1 MPHFA
6 KDLAVAG
13 SAAMLFKQ
21 KQMVL
26 GQFCHAPDTAIKVI
40 ARIIGSIVNG
50 AMAHLVKFYNSTC
63 GTCGKMAHIDHKVA
77 AELELGYVTC
87 KVSDIDEY
95 IKYRHILLLRYPTL
109 DDVGYPTYVLVDDLD
124 SPVMIGALRGGFD
137 KGDFRRKL
145 QTMLANFK
153 GGSGA

>member
-1 MPHFA
+1 
-6 KDLAVAG
+6 
-13 SAAMLFKQ
+13 
-21 KQMVL
+21 
-26 GQFCHAPDTAIKVI
+26 
-40 ARIIGSIVNG
+40 
-50 AMAHLVKFYNSTC
+50 MAHLVKFYNSTC

-77 AELELGYVTC
+77 AELGLGYVKC

-124 SPVMIGALRGGFD
+124 SPVMLGALRGGFD

-145 QTMLANFK
+145 QNMLSHAAAQD
-153 GGSGA
+153 GSAA